1 MIIIHLRGIIQLMVH
16 LNQLIISFRLL
27 ISTVLKLSIWL
38 DLLFIWMN
46 FFFFFQI
53 DWTESSHCRR
63 DASSF
68 SFVFFRLLM
77 RLQWTPMPMRRPS
90 TFAAVRRPPPP
101 PTAWDV
107 AGVQS
112 TDAVASSDV
121 GPSYSRSTPTGWWRR
136 RPADRSSCCKNH
148 QKCWRRRP
156 TPRSTSPE
164 MGRRR
169 PPPPQSQWNAASTF
183 DPDSHRPRFRDAFLN
198 AATSPA
204 SFPRDEHPKLKR
216 RPMKSTTS
224 ATTTTTPQ
232 WTLSINHR
240 PAQRNPIE
248 TNDQRRWR
256 RPEVVEKWPRVLL
269 V

>member
-1 MIIIHLRGIIQLMVH
+1 MIRFIIHLDE
-16 LNQLIISFRLL
+16 FF
-27 ISTVLKLSIWL
+27 
-38 DLLFIWMN
+38 LLFPNRLDRIVSLPPRRLE
-46 FFFFFQI
+46 FFICFL
-53 DWTESSHCRR
+53 
-63 DASSF
+63 SSF
-68 SFVFFRLLM
+68 DAIAMDADADATSVDIC
-77 RLQWTPMPMRRPS
+77 S
-90 TFAAVRRPPPP
+90 SAAPPPP
-101 PTAWDV
+101 PSSWDV

-169 PPPPQSQWNAASTF
+169 PPPPQSQWNTVSTF